1 MNQTQHHKS
10 EFHPQRTLNVI
21 TTNKNLTNI
30 TRNKKKTESTRI
42 LKKSTEETKSSPN
55 TENRIFKQQ
64 NDDMSQTET
73 KTQIYVN

>member
-30 TRNKKKTESTRI
+30 TRNKKTEFSRI
-42 LKKSTEETKSSPN
+42 LKKSTEESKSSPN
-55 TENRIFKQQ
+55 TENRIFKQR
-64 NDDMSQTET
+64 NDDMSQTQA

>member
-30 TRNKKKTESTRI
+30 TRNKKKQSTRI

-55 TENRIFKQQ
+55 RKLNLQT
-64 NDDMSQTET
+64 DMSQTET